1 MGTYR
6 QPAQLI
12 DKGFESFN
20 KSFNAANDKR
30 EALAAAKRK
39 QDQAYAQK
47 LALNAQKNKQ
57 KQQLAEIRQDPKDDK
72 LVLET
77 QTSINA
83 FRENQDVP
91 VGIAIDYDWDGDKA
105 TAVTSKVI
113 GGNDWKTQ
121 KELLENHRR
130 YYNKKQT
137 TALGDGNYQ
146 YVGDNLDT
154 KEVETDYTVNFQGK
168 DLKFIENA
176 IIKQRDWDDLGNE
189 VIKDATLGAW
199 YNQYIETHG
208 EAPSGIGIKGSMDL
222 QINKLAEML
231 KYPVGSI
238 QHTEATQ
245 GLNSAKTQ
253 IPNLLAFMDA
263 AAEDNKGLLV
273 LNSEGKWEMAP
284 TNEVNSVLFEENPA
298 FKGKLNAIMD
308 WNNGNA
314 DHRFSMDISKAGS
327 TLTYFNPVV
336 MDKPLAIPYKDLQN
350 ASKKSGQPFLATL
363 NQETFD
369 GFSKTINSG
378 LDGQNLKPIKTT
390 IGTSGEYTKEGNT
403 NTLTKKE
410 VIEDFTRLN
419 EESLQYIQ
427 EIIYS
432 SDRTTDN
439 GAPGTGGFQNTS
451 AQNNWQF
458 IRKPD
463 STLPINW
470 QNTPDQQD
478 AVVDYYYRQRE
489 QNNRTISN
497 YSNLKITPNDE
508 EDVVVKGAALI
519 DDKSSGIA
527 TSISLE
533 PWGFKNKDGRY
544 TGSEIITH
552 FDKLSNNKD
561 STGQTGITTL
571 LNGVIKRNTG
581 AKYDPNNPTY
591 MTGAYLKRKYPNK
604 TDLKDDQMYVK
615 TSNDK
620 VRAIDISDWKALMK
634 QIQILD
640 SGITPKNMTKFIEDI
655 EATGIKTDATDEVA
669 TVEGDAET
677 MGAQNLLN
685 LIKNQTS

>member
-12 DKGFESFN
+12 DKSFESFN

-83 FRENQDVP
+83 FRQNQDIP
-91 VGIAIDYDWDGDKA
+91 VGIAVDFDWDGEGVGFG
-105 TAVTSKVI
+105 VTTKVL
-113 GGNDWKTQ
+113 GGNDWQ
-121 KELLENHRR
+121 QRKELLDNHKK
-130 YYNKKQT
+130 YKEESTDLGNKT
-137 TALGDGNYQ
+137 FQ
-146 YVGDNLDT
+146 YIGDNKDT
-154 KEVETDYTVNFQGK
+154 PDVVETDYTVNFSSEDLRFVEEAMIGRQAKNKLGK
-168 DLKFIENA
+168 EVGSDQL
-176 IIKQRDWDDLGNE
+176 LG
-189 VIKDATLGAW
+189 DW
-199 YNQYIETHG
+199 YNNYIETHG
-208 EAPSGIGIKGSMDL
+208 EAPTGIGIKGSMDL

-231 KYPVGSI
+231 KAPVGSI

-245 GLNSAKTQ
+245 GLNNAKAQ

-263 AAEDNKGLLV
+263 AAKDNKGLLI

-284 TNEVNSVLFEENPA
+284 TNEANSVLFEENPA

-314 DHRFSMDISKAGS
+314 DHRFSMDISKAGT

-369 GFSKTINSG
+369 EFGKNLNAG
-378 LDGQNLKPIKTT
+378 LDGQNLKPVKITK
-390 IGTSGEYTKEGNT
+390 GSSGQYTKDGST
-403 NTLTKKE
+403 TTLTKKE
-410 VIEDFTRLN
+410 VIEDFTKLN

-427 EIIYS
+427 ELIYS
-432 SDRTTDN
+432 SDRETNN

-463 STLPINW
+463 STLPVNW

-478 AVVDYYYRQRE
+478 AVVNYYYSKKE
-489 QNNRTISN
+489 QNNRDVSE
-497 YSNLKITPNDE
+497 YSNLKITPEDE

-519 DDKSSGIA
+519 DDKTSGIA

-561 STGQTGITTL
+561 STGQTGIATL
-571 LNGVIKRNTG
+571 LNGILKRNS
-581 AKYDPNNPTY
+581 ASKYDPNNPTY
-591 MTGAYLKRKYPNK
+591 MTGTYLKRKFPKQEGLEDNQ
-604 TDLKDDQMYVK
+604 LYVK
-615 TSNDK
+615 TSGGK
-620 VRAIDISDWKALMK
+620 GIRAIEISDWKSLMK

-640 SGITPKNMTKFIEDI
+640 SGITPKNMTKFIEGI
-655 EATGIKTDATDEVA
+655 EATGIQTDDDSDVA
-669 TVEGDAET
+669 VVEDAENMT
-677 MGAQNLLN
+677 AQNLLN
-685 LIKNQTS
+685 FIKRPQA

>member
-12 DKGFESFN
+12 DKSFESFN

-91 VGIAIDYDWDGDKA
+91 VGIAIDYDWDGDVN

-113 GGNDWKTQ
+113 GGNDWKQQ
-121 KELLENHRR
+121 KELLENHRK
-130 YYNKKQT
+130 YYTSAVHN
-137 TALGDGNYQ
+137 GDGNYQ

-154 KEVETDYTVNFQGK
+154 KEIETDYTVNFQGK

-176 IIKQRDWDDLGNE
+176 IIKQKGKDELGNE
-189 VIKDATLGAW
+189 VVKDAKLGAW
-199 YNQYIETHG
+199 YNEYIETHG
-208 EAPSGIGIKGSMDL
+208 EPPAGIGIKGSMDL

-263 AAEDNKGLLV
+263 AAEDNKGLLI

-284 TNEVNSVLFEENPA
+284 TNEANSVLFEENPA

-314 DHRFSMDISKAGS
+314 DHRFSMDISKAGT

-363 NQETFD
+363 NQKTFD
-369 GFSKTINSG
+369 EFGKNLDAG
-378 LDGQNLKPIKTT
+378 LDGQNLKPIKITE
-390 IGTSGEYTKEGNT
+390 GSSGQYTKDGST
-403 NTLTKKE
+403 KTLTKKE
-410 VIEDFTRLN
+410 VIEDFTKLN

-427 EIIYS
+427 ELIYS
-432 SDRTTDN
+432 SDRETNN
-439 GAPGTGGFQNTS
+439 GARGTGGFQSTS

-463 STLPINW
+463 SNLPVNW
-470 QNTPDQQD
+470 QNTPEQQD
-478 AVVDYYYRQRE
+478 AVVDYYYSKKE

-497 YSNLKITPNDE
+497 YSNLKITPEDE
-508 EDVVVKGAALI
+508 ADVVVKGAALI

-561 STGQTGITTL
+561 STGQTGIATL
-571 LNGVIKRNTG
+571 LNGVLKRNSSS
-581 AKYDPNNPTY
+581 KYDPGNPTY
-591 MTGAYLKRKYPNK
+591 MTGTYLKRKLPNQK
-604 TDLKDDQMYVK
+604 GLKDNQLYIK
-615 TSNDK
+615 TNGGK
-620 VRAIDISDWKALMK
+620 GIRAIEISDWKSLMK

-655 EATGIKTDATDEVA
+655 EATGIKTDDNSDVA
-669 TVEGDAET
+669 VVEENAENMT
-677 MGAQNLLN
+677 AENLLN
-685 LIKNQTS
+685 FIKRPQQA

>member
-12 DKGFESFN
+12 DKSFESFN

-83 FRENQDVP
+83 FRENQDIP
-91 VGIAIDYDWDGDKA
+91 VGIAVDFDWDGDGGVG
-105 TAVTSKVI
+105 VTTKVL
-113 GGNDWKTQ
+113 GGNDWQ
-121 KELLENHRR
+121 QRKELLDNHSK
-130 YYNKKQT
+130 YKEEST
-137 TALGDGNYQ
+137 DLGNNTFQ
-146 YVGDNLDT
+146 YVGDNKDT
-154 KEVETDYTVNFQGK
+154 PDVVETDYTVNFSSEDLRFVEEAMIGRQAKNKLGK
-168 DLKFIENA
+168 EVGNDEK
-176 IIKQRDWDDLGNE
+176 LG
-189 VIKDATLGAW
+189 DW
-199 YNQYIETHG
+199 YNEYVKTHG
-208 EAPSGIGIKGSMDL
+208 EAPTGIGIKGSMDL

-245 GLNSAKTQ
+245 GLNNAKTQ

-263 AAEDNKGLLV
+263 AAKDNKGLLI

-284 TNEVNSVLFEENPA
+284 TNEANSVLFEENPA

-314 DHRFSMDISKAGS
+314 DHRFSMDISKAGT

-363 NQETFD
+363 NQETFNLFGKNLD
-369 GFSKTINSG
+369 AG
-378 LDGQNLKPIKTT
+378 LDGQNLKPIKITE
-390 IGTSGEYTKEGNT
+390 GSSGQYTKDGSNT
-403 NTLTKKE
+403 TLTKKE
-410 VIEDFTRLN
+410 VIEDFTKLN

-427 EIIYS
+427 ELIYS
-432 SDRTTDN
+432 PDRQTNN
-439 GAPGTGGFQNTS
+439 GAQGTGGFQNTS

-463 STLPINW
+463 STLPVNW
-470 QNTPDQQD
+470 QNTPEQQD
-478 AVVDYYYRQRE
+478 AVVDYYYSKKE

-497 YSNLKITPNDE
+497 YSNLKITPEDE
-508 EDVVVKGAALI
+508 ADVVLKGAALI

-561 STGQTGITTL
+561 SNGQTGIATL
-571 LNGVIKRNTG
+571 LNGVLKRNNSSN
-581 AKYDPNNPTY
+581 YDSSNPTY
-591 MTGAYLKRKYPNK
+591 MTGAYLKRKYPK
-604 TDLKDDQMYVK
+604 ETGLKDNQLYIK
-615 TSNDK
+615 TSGGK
-620 VRAIDISDWKALMK
+620 VRAIEISDWKSLMK

-655 EATGIKTDATDEVA
+655 EATGIKTDLDSEVA
-669 TVEGDAET
+669 VVGENAENMT
-677 MGAQNLLN
+677 ARNLLN
-685 LIKNQTS
+685 LVKNIS